1 MAPVFLN
8 KHDKYYNKIAKFNAY
23 LYSKLLASSTH
34 ICIFFE
40 CLQHKIGNCE
50 QLHFHSNIEMN
61 EQRNEA
67 FMAARA
73 LKKVC
78 NKFSYFICL
87 SFPFYFLAIFEVFFL
102 FYFRLQS
109 CTVVVRIN
117 IF

>member
-8 KHDKYYNKIAKFNAY
+8 NMINIIIKLQNLMHTSILNCLLRLLIFASSSNAY
-23 LYSKLLASSTH
+23 NIKLV
-34 ICIFFE
+34 I
-40 CLQHKIGNCE
+40 E